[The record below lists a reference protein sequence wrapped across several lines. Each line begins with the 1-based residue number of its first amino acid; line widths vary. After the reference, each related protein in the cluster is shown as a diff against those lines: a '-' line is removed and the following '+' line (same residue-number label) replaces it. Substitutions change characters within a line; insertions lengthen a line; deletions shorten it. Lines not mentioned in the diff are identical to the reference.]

1 MAVDERSEIS
11 ISIHR
16 GTLPWQPI
24 VVGFIYEIEFRRRSE
39 DGVQLI
45 RRTQAASGAAGR
57 ARRCCVIM

>member
-45 RRTQAASGAAGR
+45 RGR
-57 ARRCCVIM
+57 RQLVAQPGGLDDAV